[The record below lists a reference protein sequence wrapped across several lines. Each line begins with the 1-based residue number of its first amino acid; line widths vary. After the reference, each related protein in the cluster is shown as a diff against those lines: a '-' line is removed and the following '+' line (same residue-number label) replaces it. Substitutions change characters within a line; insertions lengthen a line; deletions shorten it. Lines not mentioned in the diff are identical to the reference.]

1 MTTISAPILGT
12 MDVKTAEVSS
22 DRNMKDV
29 RLRRVC
35 GDFESVFINYILK
48 SARKA
53 LPENGPFDNTN
64 ESKIYKSMMDEKM
77 AVSMAK
83 GRGVGL
89 GRLLYEDLSQNLKS
103 SSKRTA
109 SAKGYLIR

>member
-1 MTTISAPILGT
+1 MQIDTEIMGT
-12 MDVKTAEVSS
+12 MDAKTAEVSS

-35 GDFESVFINYILK
+35 SDFESVFINYILK

-53 LPENGPFDNTN
+53 LPENGPFDNTS
-64 ESKIYKSMMDEKM
+64 ESKIYKSMMDENM

-83 GRGVGL
+83 GRGIGL
-89 GRLLYEDLSQNLKS
+89 GRLLYEDLSENLKS
-103 SSKRTA
+103 SSERTA
-109 SAKGYLIR
+109 SAKGYLTR